1 MHYQVSSFYEVHNE
15 IFENNL
21 ERFIDSITPW
31 LLNNSIWIV
40 TLLAIIAMAAFA
52 YYEKTR
58 KVAKSDK
65 ELMDKYIF
73 LKRKGIV

>member
-15 IFENNL
+15 VFENNL
-21 ERFIDSITPW
+21 ERSVDSITPW
-31 LLNNSIWIV
+31 LLNNSIWII
-40 TLLAIIAMAAFA
+40 TLLTIITMAAFA
-52 YYEKTR
+52 FYEKTR
-58 KVAKSDK
+58 KVAKNDK